1 VRNKPIQEPVSR
13 AWLKRLVAAVIVVGL
28 TMVGSQ
34 AITQARHGDR
44 PGRPQVNG
52 VVEVGGQPA
61 AGWQVELY
69 AAGRDGARLMDTTS
83 SNADGEFRLKARPRT
98 RDGIVQY
105 VIARHG
111 ARDKMLAMLG
121 TPGDTPGNIVVN
133 ELTTIAS
140 TWTGAQFLDGDT
152 ISGNDIGL
160 VAAAR
165 NVPNLVDLEI
175 GQLGPVVQ
183 NTSNGLETNT
193 LATLNSLAS
202 MLSNCLIDGCTD
214 TIFVD
219 SAPDGVAVPTD
230 TLAAFHNIAL
240 NPWHNVD
247 TIFSRLQPATDGDP
261 NNPVHIPTLLF
272 PPTAW
277 TLSLVYSEGGFNAPG
292 GMSIDSE
299 GSLWT
304 NNNFMPGSQ
313 SVLLDVGGIFVP
325 DPKAYSGTGI
335 TKLASNGEAESPP
348 TGILGGGTFGGAF
361 GVAIDLNDDVWFGNF
376 AGDSVSKFDSDG
388 EPISPDS
395 STAYGSDGGW
405 HYTLDGESGFQAP
418 QSTIVTADK
427 SVWVSNIQGNTVS
440 QLVGSDPDNIRT
452 WGADPSCANA
462 FSSPWGLASDGDD
475 RVFVTNLAGRNVSMI
490 DPSTASDPLC
500 ASDTYPLDSTAAPQ
514 GIATDIEGNLWV
526 ADTYGGRITFLD
538 ASDDYRA
545 RPFSADGTT
554 VGPWGIAVDGDNNVW
569 VADFFGKRIHNL
581 CGASGSCPEGMQA
594 IGARIS
600 PPGRADSPEA
610 GMGGGYGAN
619 AAIQS
624 ITSIVVDQAGN
635 VWAANNFDNVE
646 VCLRGAGI
654 PPTGES
660 TTVGL
665 ERLQVQC
672 GGNGAVV
679 VFGVA
684 APVAAPLIGPPR
696 QP

>member
-1 VRNKPIQEPVSR
+1 
-13 AWLKRLVAAVIVVGL
+13 
-28 TMVGSQ
+28 
-34 AITQARHGDR
+34 
-44 PGRPQVNG
+44 
-52 VVEVGGQPA
+52 
-61 AGWQVELY
+61 
-69 AAGRDGARLMDTTS
+69 
-83 SNADGEFRLKARPRT
+83 
-98 RDGIVQY
+98 VQY

-111 ARDKMLAMLG
+111 AHDKMLAMLG

-140 TWTGAQFLDGDT
+140 TWTGAQFLDGDM
-152 ISGNDIGL
+152 ISGNDVGL

-165 NVPNLVDLEI
+165 NVPNLVDLET
-175 GQLGPVVQ
+175 GRLGGVVQ

-325 DPKAYSGTGI
+325 SPAAYSGTGV
-335 TKLASNGEAESPP
+335 TKLASNGDPESPP
-348 TGILGGGTFGGAF
+348 SGFLGGGTFGGAF
-361 GVAIDLNDDVWFGNF
+361 GVAIDNNNDDVWFGNF

-440 QLVGSDPDNIRT
+440 QLVGGDPDNIRT

-462 FSSPWGLASDGDD
+462 FSSPWGLASDGDG

-500 ASDTYPLDSTAAPQ
+500 ASDTYPLDSAAAPQ

-569 VADFFGKRIHNL
+569 VADLFGKRIHNL

-624 ITSIVVDQAGN
+624 
-635 VWAANNFDNVE
+635 
-646 VCLRGAGI
+646 
-654 PPTGES
+654 

-665 ERLQVQC
+665 ERLQTQC

-684 APVAAPLIGPPR
+684 APVDAPLIGPPR

>member
-1 VRNKPIQEPVSR
+1 VRNKRIQEPVSR

-28 TMVGSQ
+28 TMAGSQ
-34 AITQARHGDR
+34 AISQARHGDR

-83 SNADGEFRLKARPRT
+83 SNADGRFRLKARPRA

-111 ARDKMLAMLG
+111 ESDKMLAMLG
-121 TPGDTPGNIVVN
+121 TPGDTPGNVVVN

-140 TWTGAQFLDGDT
+140 IWTNAQFIEGDT
-152 ISGNDIGL
+152 ISGNDVGL
-160 VAAAR
+160 TAAAR
-165 NVPNLVDLEI
+165 NIPNLVDLET
-175 GQLGPVVQ
+175 GQLGEVVQ
-183 NTSNGLETNT
+183 NHANGLETNT
-193 LATLNSLAS
+193 LATLNSLSS
-202 MLSNCLIDGCTD
+202 MLSNCLSNGCAD

-219 SAPDGVAVPTD
+219 SAPDGVPIPTD

-240 NPWHNVD
+240 NPWHKVD

-261 NNPVHIPTLLF
+261 DNPVYIPTLLF

-277 TLSLVYSEGGFNAPG
+277 TLSLVYTDGGFNAPG
-292 GMSIDSE
+292 AFSIDRD
-299 GSLWT
+299 GSVWA

-335 TKLASNGEAESPP
+335 TKLASNGEAESPQ

-388 EPISPDS
+388 DAISPDS
-395 STAYGSDGGW
+395 TTAYSSDGGW
-405 HYTLDGESGFQAP
+405 HYQLDGESGFQSP
-418 QSTIVTADK
+418 QSTIVTTDN
-427 SVWVSNIQGNTVS
+427 SVWASNIQGNTVS
-440 QLVGSDPDNIRT
+440 QLVGGDPGNIRT
-452 WGADPSCANA
+452 WGADPSCTNV
-462 FSSPWGLASDGDD
+462 FSSPWGLASDADGK
-475 RVFVTNLAGRNVSMI
+475 VFVTNLAGRNVSMI

-500 ASDTYPLDSTAAPQ
+500 PSDTYDLDSAAAPQ
-514 GIATDIEGNLWV
+514 GIATDIDGNLWV

-538 ASDDYRA
+538 ADDGYRA
-545 RPFSADGTT
+545 HPFDAEGTT
-554 VGPWGIAVDGDNNVW
+554 VGPWGIAVDGANNVW

-581 CGASGSCPEGMQA
+581 CGTSGNCPEGMQA
-594 IGARIS
+594 IGDRIS
-600 PPGRADSPEA
+600 PPGRADSTEA

-635 VWAANNFDNVE
+635 VWAANNFDNDF
-646 VCLRGAGI
+646 VCLAGAGI

-665 ERLQVQC
+665 ERLQTQC

-679 VFGVA
+679 MFGVA
-684 APVAAPLIGPPR
+684 APVDAPLIGPPR